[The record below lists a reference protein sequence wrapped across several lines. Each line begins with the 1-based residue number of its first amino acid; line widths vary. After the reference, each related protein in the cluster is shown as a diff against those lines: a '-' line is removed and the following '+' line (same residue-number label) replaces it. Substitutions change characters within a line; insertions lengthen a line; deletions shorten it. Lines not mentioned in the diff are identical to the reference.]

1 MINKRVKLTALAV
14 LFIGAVA
21 AIYYNYEP
29 SRFDGPED
37 IESSSDKSSKSA
49 KKASGE
55 ETRKRTLNV
64 NAVIIKPQ
72 LLVDEFNTTGVLL
85 PDEVVDLSFET
96 QGKVVEINFE
106 EGTYVK
112 KGELLARIN
121 DSKLQAQR
129 DRFSAQLKLANDRVY
144 RQQKLLEKDAVSRE
158 ALEQVQTDLA
168 MLQAD
173 IDNIDAQIELTRLI
187 APFDGVIGLRQIS
200 LGQFAYP
207 TTIVAQLTKNIPLKV
222 EFAIP
227 ERYSNHIGKG
237 TNLTFKVEG
246 ELEAFDAQVYAT
258 ESAIDPELHQYTMR
272 AIYKNK
278 GGRLMAGRFALV
290 ELKKDEI
297 KDAISI
303 PTESIVPEMGKD
315 KVYLY
320 RSGKAEPVEILT
332 GIRTED
338 KIQVLR
344 GLSMGDTLIVSGTLQ
359 LRTGLDLKLDNIE

>member
-1 MINKRVKLTALAV
+1 MIKINARVKRTILAILV
-14 LFIGAVA
+14 IGAA
-21 AIYYNYEP
+21 SAIYYNYEP
-29 SRFDGPED
+29 NQED
-37 IESSSDKSSKSA
+37 SSQPSDRVMKEKRTEEKK
-49 KKASGE
+49 KKA
-55 ETRKRTLNV
+55 LNV
-64 NAVIIKPQ
+64 NAIVIKPQ

-85 PDEVVDLSFET
+85 PDEMVDLSFET

-106 EGTYVK
+106 EGSYVK
-112 KGELLARIN
+112 KGTMLARIN

-129 DRFSAQLKLANDRVY
+129 DRLTAQLKLANDRVY

-173 IDNIDAQIELTRLI
+173 IDNIDAQIELTQLK

-207 TTIVAQLTKNIPLKV
+207 TTIVATLTKNIPLKV

-246 ELEAFDAQVYAT
+246 ELEAFDAQVYAA
-258 ESAIDPELHQYTMR
+258 ESSVDRELHQYTMR
-272 AIYKNK
+272 AIFKNK
-278 GGRLMAGRFALV
+278 GGKLMAGRYALV
-290 ELKKDEI
+290 QLKKDEI
-297 KDAISI
+297 HDAISI
-303 PTESIVPEMGKD
+303 PSEAIVPEMGKD

-320 RSGKAEPVEILT
+320 RSGKATPVEILA
-332 GIRTED
+332 GIRTAGQ
-338 KIQVLR
+338 IQILR
-344 GLSMGDTLIVSGTLQ
+344 GLSVGDTLVVSGTLQ
-359 LRTGLDLKLDNIE
+359 LRLGLDLELDQID